1 MVTRSPATY
10 LFAPLRRM
18 ALANDAVGRTDGDLL
33 TVFVESHNPTAFAEL
48 VRRHGPM
55 VLGVCRRVI
64 GDVHSAE
71 DAFQAVFLVL
81 ARRANVVRPRGQVGN
96 WLYGVAYRTALKA
109 KALRAKRATRET
121 SMESAPQPIAPT
133 PAEIWSDLQPILDAE
148 LAKLPDKLRLPIVLC
163 DLEGRSQREV
173 AKQLGIAPATLA
185 GRIGKARQ
193 LLAERLTE
201 RGITLSA
208 SGLALA
214 LAGQANATVPVVLA
228 DAVIEVAILA
238 ACGGPLVGSV
248 PANVLQL
255 TDGVLQMML
264 LTKLKAATVGVLTA
278 LVLATG
284 FSAGTLSLVK
294 ADDAAKPKPVAAKP
308 VLGPNLSD
316 EEFLKR
322 VCNDL
327 RGTPPSVVET
337 DYFVKD
343 RDSTKRKK
351 VVGWLTDDVSRAEGI
366 TDLAT
371 FFDGY
376 AIDQNLARFDK
387 RWVSRLQ
394 TKNEYRIEP
403 PDILGIQSQTGIVG
417 QTPKPRQF
425 IVHPDGTIN
434 LQSFY
439 PTGGVVNVNGL
450 TVPEATKTVNE
461 HLVKAGWPDGTV
473 KVMVVAFNSKF
484 AYIIADLALNGEQ
497 VIRFPITGNETV
509 LDAISQISG
518 LLKKGPMNVWV
529 ARRNQA
535 SGPDQI
541 LPVDWK
547 GITEHGDT
555 KTNYQILP
563 GDRVYFKPESP
574 TAPFLHHPT
583 KDANCAVC
591 HNLTPTMQPQARF
604 WLEHVT
610 PANADEAFLTQ
621 VIQHAYNRAPSR
633 IEREYFLGD
642 KDTRKKLNLGQ
653 LVLKDP
659 TLETTASLAV
669 QQILAS
675 LSRKEFADQIKLMYD
690 FESVTAKRLQSVERV
705 IRFVD
710 SVVDGKRSDEQ
721 ILELLTAM
729 NLGRLP
735 TESERKLILANVS
748 QQADKK
754 AAWREV
760 VGMLR
765 STEEAKRHA
774 AELCEKK

>member
-1 MVTRSPATY
+1 
-10 LFAPLRRM
+10 
-18 ALANDAVGRTDGDLL
+18 
-33 TVFVESHNPTAFAEL
+33 
-48 VRRHGPM
+48 
-55 VLGVCRRVI
+55 
-64 GDVHSAE
+64 
-71 DAFQAVFLVL
+71 
-81 ARRANVVRPRGQVGN
+81 
-96 WLYGVAYRTALKA
+96 
-109 KALRAKRATRET
+109 
-121 SMESAPQPIAPT
+121 MESAPQPIAPT
-133 PAEIWSDLQPILDAE
+133 SAEIWSDLQPILDAE

-193 LLAERLTE
+193 LLAERLTD

-208 SGLALA
+208 SGLALV
-214 LAGQANATVPVVLA
+214 LANQASATVPVVLA
-228 DAVIEVAILA
+228 DAVVEVAILA
-238 ACGGPLVGSV
+238 ACGGPLAGSV
-248 PANVLQL
+248 PATVLQL

-264 LTKLKAATVGVLTA
+264 LTKLKAVTVGVLTA

-351 VVGWLTDDVSRAEGI
+351 VVGWLTDEVSPSVGI
-366 TDLAT
+366 QGLTTLIT
-371 FFDGY
+371 GRH
-376 AIDQNLARFDK
+376 IEQELARLD
-387 RWVSRLQ
+387 RQWIANLQ
-394 TKNEYRIEP
+394 AKNEYHIEP

-417 QTPKPRQF
+417 QMPTPRQF
-425 IVHPDGTIN
+425 MVHPDGTIN

-439 PTGGVVNVNGL
+439 PAAGILNVTGL
-450 TVPEATKTVNE
+450 TVPEAMKTVNE

-473 KVMVVAFNSKF
+473 KVTVLAFNSKF
-484 AYIIADLALNGEQ
+484 AFIVADFAVNGEQ
-497 VIRFPITGNETV
+497 VVRFPITGNETV

-529 ARRNQA
+529 ARRDQA
-535 SGPDQI
+535 SGLGQI

-547 GITEHGDT
+547 GVTEHGDT
-555 KTNYQILP
+555 KTNYPILP

-583 KDANCAVC
+583 KDANCAAC
-591 HNLTPTMQPQARF
+591 HNPIPTLQPQARF

-610 PANADEAFLTQ
+610 VTPANADEEFLTQ
-621 VIQHAYNRAPSR
+621 VIKQAYGRAPTR
-633 IEREYFLGD
+633 IEREYFLSD
-642 KDTRKKLNLGQ
+642 KDARKKLNLGQ

-675 LSRKEFADQIKLMYD
+675 LSRKEYVDQIKLMYD
-690 FESVTAKRLQSVERV
+690 FESATAKRLQSVERV

-710 SVVDGKRSDEQ
+710 SVVDGKRSDGQ

-735 TESERKLILANVS
+735 TESERKLILASVS

-774 AELCEKK
+774 AELGEKK

>member
-1 MVTRSPATY
+1 
-10 LFAPLRRM
+10 
-18 ALANDAVGRTDGDLL
+18 
-33 TVFVESHNPTAFAEL
+33 
-48 VRRHGPM
+48 
-55 VLGVCRRVI
+55 
-64 GDVHSAE
+64 
-71 DAFQAVFLVL
+71 
-81 ARRANVVRPRGQVGN
+81 
-96 WLYGVAYRTALKA
+96 
-109 KALRAKRATRET
+109 
-121 SMESAPQPIAPT
+121 MESAPQPIAPT
-133 PAEIWSDLQPILDAE
+133 SAEIWSDLQPILDAE

-193 LLAERLTE
+193 LLAERLTD

-208 SGLALA
+208 GGLALV
-214 LAGQANATVPVVLA
+214 LANQANATVPVVLA

-248 PANVLQL
+248 PATVLQL

-264 LTKLKAATVGVLTA
+264 LTKLKAATIGVLTA

-294 ADDAAKPKPVAAKP
+294 ADDAAKVKPTAAKP

-343 RDSTKRKK
+343 RDSAKRKK
-351 VVGWLTDDVSRAEGI
+351 VVGWLTDEVSPSVGI
-366 TDLAT
+366 QGLTTLIT
-371 FFDGY
+371 GRH
-376 AIDQNLARFDK
+376 IEQELARLDT
-387 RWVSRLQ
+387 RWIANLQ
-394 TKNEYRIEP
+394 AKNEYHIEP
-403 PDILGIQSQTGIVG
+403 PDVLGIQSQTGIVG
-417 QTPKPRQF
+417 QMPTPRQF
-425 IVHPDGTIN
+425 MVHPDGTIN

-439 PTGGVVNVNGL
+439 PAAGILNVTGL
-450 TVPEATKTVNE
+450 TIPEATKTVNE
-461 HLVKAGWPDGTV
+461 HLAKAGWPDGTV
-473 KVMVVAFNSKF
+473 KVTVLAFNSKSVYVIREMPGK
-484 AYIIADLALNGEQ
+484 AEQ
-497 VIRFPITGNETV
+497 VYRLPFTGQQN
-509 LDAISQISG
+509 LSDAIHHLGGAKEVVKDMGPNPSVWIARKSESG
-518 LLKKGPMNVWV
+518 DDTILRDVLVNG
-529 ARRNQA
+529 QLA
-535 SGPDQI
+535 SNHALAI
-541 LPVDWK
+541 
-547 GITEHGDT
+547 
-555 KTNYQILP
+555 
-563 GDRVYFKPESP
+563 GDRVYISAKPP
-574 TAPFLHHPT
+574 TPT
-583 KDANCAVC
+583 VHNHLAKDSNCAAC
-591 HNLTPTMQPQARF
+591 HQPTPAQQLEKIWSDF
-604 WLEHVT
+604 WLPTNE
-610 PANADEAFLTQ
+610 DEAFLTH
-621 VIQHAYNRAPSR
+621 VIKVAYNRTPSR
-633 IEREYFLGD
+633 IEREYFLSD
-642 KDTRKKLNLGQ
+642 KDARKKLNLGQ

-675 LSRKEFADQIKLMYD
+675 LSRKEYVDQIKLMYD
-690 FESVTAKRLQSVERV
+690 FESATAKRLQSVERV

-710 SVVDGKRSDEQ
+710 SVVDGKRSDGQ

-735 TESERKLILANVS
+735 TESERKLILAGVG

-765 STEEAKRHA
+765 TAEEAKRHA
-774 AELCEKK
+774 AELGEKK